1 MENLYTIA
9 IDAST
14 KSTGIAIFKNKEL
27 ISHKCIT
34 QSSKDVLKR
43 IKGMTDE
50 IQKTYT
56 TLLNI
61 NFNKLIS
68 ESITAITETP
78 NTYKVQIIM
87 EQIIPDNL
95 NDVKWSKNQNT
106 FKALFYLQAAI
117 VLMFNNYNQE
127 VEFIGASSWRK
138 QCGIKQGG
146 ATRDILKA
154 RDIQFVK
161 DNYNIS
167 VNDDVADAICIG
179 HAKVNTIPEPEPFN
193 WG

>member
-1 MENLYTIA
+1 MITIA

-14 KSTGIAIFKNKEL
+14 KSTGIAVFKNKEL
-27 ISHKCIT
+27 HESKLIT

-50 IQKTYT
+50 IE
-56 TLLNI
+56 
-61 NFNKLIS
+61 KLYL
-68 ESITAITETP
+68 E
-78 NTYKVQIIM
+78 YKDADDIQIIM

-95 NDVKWSKNQNT
+95 NDAKWSHNQNT

-117 VLMFNNYNQE
+117 VLMFNHYEKE

-154 RDIQFVK
+154 RDIEFVFNTYYVK
-161 DNYNIS
+161 
-167 VNDDVADAICIG
+167 VNDDMADAICIG
-179 HAKVNTIPEPEPFN
+179 HAKVNATPEPEPFN
-193 WG
+193 WE

>member
-1 MENLYTIA
+1 
-9 IDAST
+9 
-14 KSTGIAIFKNKEL
+14 
-27 ISHKCIT
+27 
-34 QSSKDVLKR
+34 
-43 IKGMTDE
+43 
-50 IQKTYT
+50 
-56 TLLNI
+56 
-61 NFNKLIS
+61 
-68 ESITAITETP
+68 
-78 NTYKVQIIM
+78 M

-117 VLMFNNYNQE
+117 VLMFDHYNQE